1 MRKSQPVD
9 ALQSWRSSK
18 SPSSLT
24 CSGPCLFP
32 FPPLMLGAHTTSKIA
47 CWDLPGPWL
56 WSGPHRAPGC
66 TACARTHQGS
76 LQPSGEDSAARSCS
90 RANHLGL
97 PQPSP
102 AISATCTL
110 GLLTLRPRPAASR
123 AGNVSRCCCR
133 IGACPLILSSG
144 SPSPGTEQG
153 QLCTCLLRAASLLPL
168 YSFI

>member
-1 MRKSQPVD
+1 MGSSGIPRAGAIETSEMRKSQPVD

-32 FPPLMLGAHTTSKIA
+32 LPPLMLGAHTTSKIA

-110 GLLTLRPRPAASR
+110 GLLTQAQ
-123 AGNVSRCCCR
+123 
-133 IGACPLILSSG
+133 ACSLSGWQRLSLLLQNWGLSSDTVQWV
-144 SPSPGTEQG
+144 PQPWH
-153 QLCTCLLRAASLLPL
+153 
-168 YSFI
+168 